1 MIDIDRI
8 YKVGAFNFMRA
19 YSIKTHEEAISLQN
33 GLQTIPMIKQN
44 SIASHLKADYR
55 FMHIG
60 LVLVAIKPLLKK
72 GVNAPIFIALRD
84 KRLKKYKSSLL
95 VVIQTNV
102 CKSPIFC
109 NCYPNF
115 TVDLTCPLRT
125 EALKLDVHVQGDEF
139 HEFKNFVVLLRVYFR
154 LMYKKQFYYK

>member
-33 GLQTIPMIKQN
+33 GLQTIPMVKQN

-60 LVLVAIKPLLKK
+60 LVQVIIEPLLKK
-72 GVNAPIFIALRD
+72 GVSAPIFIALRD
-84 KRLKKYKSSLL
+84 KTFKEIQISL
-95 VVIQTNV
+95 
-102 CKSPIFC
+102 S
-109 NCYPNF
+109 
-115 TVDLTCPLRT
+115 
-125 EALKLDVHVQGDEF
+125 
-139 HEFKNFVVLLRVYFR
+139 
-154 LMYKKQFYYK
+154 